1 MVAVAAAQVV
11 EEGDVE
17 SSRPLIEEAV
27 EEGRVDKDRRQR
39 EREQSGGDCVLRRW
53 RHEFPPFFAFLVLK
67 LS

>member
-39 EREQSGGDCVLRRW
+39 EREQSGGDCGAATMA
-53 RHEFPPFFAFLVLK
+53 P
-67 LS
+67 